1 MHFSFVA
8 SSCDYSSA
16 IICGCTHSSQRSR
29 PGNEFLAEWD
39 NQRTV
44 CAPLLSAERREAS
57 QSVPEKKNITGDL
70 SQTGCTEHRSTKG
83 ICLKT
88 CTQHCRSCLGVF
100 VKGKKT
106 VKIKAVFSWSVQ
118 EKSYLLVK
126 RWAKAGVAVE
136 TSLITARLRDVLLKC
151 WEPQIKSLLSSS
163 SSFCTWLPH
172 FWIPL
177 CPPAVSSEGNLG
189 PPSSNLPTGLFYI
202 NKWPFYF

>member
-106 VKIKAVFSWSVQ
+106 VKIKAVFLWSVQ

-136 TSLITARLRDVLLKC
+136 SSLITARLRDVLLKC
-151 WEPQIKSLLSSS
+151 WGHSWATPEARRTSDKVTFIQQQQFLHLAPTLLNSLVSSS
-163 SSFCTWLPH
+163 CV
-172 FWIPL
+172 FWGKFRT
-177 CPPAVSSEGNLG
+177 AE
-189 PPSSNLPTGLFYI
+189 
-202 NKWPFYF
+202 